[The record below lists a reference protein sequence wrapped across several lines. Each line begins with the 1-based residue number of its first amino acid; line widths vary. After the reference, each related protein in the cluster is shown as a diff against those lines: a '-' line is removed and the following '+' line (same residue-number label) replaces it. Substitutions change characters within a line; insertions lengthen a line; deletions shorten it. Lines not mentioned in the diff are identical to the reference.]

1 MSTSIGTRI
10 FTKLFGEKVG
20 QDDSGNKYYRCD
32 YGSKT
37 KERRWVIYLDEADG
51 SAVPPNWQGWLTH
64 TLKLPPTQ
72 DPPVIRD
79 WMIGHTPNLS
89 GTPQAYHPSSS
100 IPAGHNEVSRGN
112 YEPWEPN

>member
-32 YGSKT
+32 YGSKI

-79 WMIGHTPNLS
+79 WMIRHKSNLS
-89 GTPQAYHPSSS
+89 GTHQAYNPSSS
-100 IPAGHNEVSRGN
+100 TPTGHDEVSRGT